1 MSTVRATFWALAA
14 GIIAAYGFFL
24 VLGAFSVGEVA
35 VLSVV
40 VGVLLLAWVAH
51 GLALRRHA
59 AQGSAVTRGARE
71 RRGF

>member
-59 AQGSAVTRGARE
+59 QDSALTRGARE